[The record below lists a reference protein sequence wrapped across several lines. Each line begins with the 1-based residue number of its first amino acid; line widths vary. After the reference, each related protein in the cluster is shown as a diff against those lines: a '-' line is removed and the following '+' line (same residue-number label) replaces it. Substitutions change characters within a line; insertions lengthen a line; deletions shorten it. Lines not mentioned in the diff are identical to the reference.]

1 MNEQQKPVALL
12 VEDEAQIRRF
22 VREALE
28 EEGWQVHEAAN
39 ARPCLAAAGTR
50 QPDLVVLDL
59 GLPDGDGIAF
69 IADLRQWSR
78 AAVIVLSARTL
89 ESEKVRALDAGA
101 DDYLTKPFGV
111 AELLARARSA
121 MRRQRQAPAAQA
133 DASVVR
139 FGTVAID
146 LQAHTVTRDG
156 GGVRL
161 APTEYKLLAALARN
175 AGRVVSNPQLLR
187 EVWGQQSANS
197 PHYLRIYMGHLRR
210 KLEDDP
216 AQPRYLITETG
227 VGYRLAIPN

>member
-1 MNEQQKPVALL
+1 MTDQPLALL
-12 VEDEAQIRRF
+12 VEDEPQIRRF

-28 EEGWQVHEAAN
+28 DEGWRVIEAGN
-39 ARPCLAAAGTR
+39 CRQGLIAAGTR

-59 GLPDGDGIAF
+59 GLPDGDGVAF

-78 AAVIVLSARTL
+78 AAIIVLSARTL

-121 MRRQRQAPAAQA
+121 RRRQQLGASAQGRG
-133 DASVVR
+133 SVVR
-139 FGTVAID
+139 FGTVAVD
-146 LQAHTVTRDG
+146 LQAHAVTRDG
-156 GGVRL
+156 CGVRL
-161 APTEYKLLAALARN
+161 APTEYKLLAVLARN

-216 AQPRYLITETG
+216 AQPKYLITETG
-227 VGYRLAIPN
+227 VGYRLAIPV